1 MMKILKTILKESRQ
15 EPVMA
20 TSDTS
25 NSPAESSAAPL
36 ATTKPT
42 SGVAKTTR
50 AKASGRANAISL
62 YEPAPLPS
70 TRPIAETSLDLISG
84 HLPGNRPMTA
94 SHMMVMN
101 DDTLPNHRPIMK
113 SDLVVVNTDTLP
125 NHRPIVR
132 SSIDFQHASMILKN
146 RPIASN
152 QIDNPRDLMGFLD

>member
-1 MMKILKTILKESRQ
+1 
-15 EPVMA
+15 MA
-20 TSDTS
+20 TSDIS
-25 NSPAESSAAPL
+25 SSPADNSLAPL
-36 ATTKPT
+36 ATTKAA
-42 SGVAKTTR
+42 SGSVAKTTR
-50 AKASGRANAISL
+50 AKSSGKAAISL
-62 YEPAPLPS
+62 YQPAPLPS
-70 TRPIAETSLDLISG
+70 SRPIAETSLDLVNG
-84 HLPGNRPMTA
+84 HLPGNRPMTV
-94 SHMMVMN
+94 SHMAVIN